1 MYPLPEKLNSFKNH
15 FSTIV
20 RKLKNVAFPLVD
32 FTWKTSAKVFPRT
45 YNTFRFSYVSTV
57 FVAQQLRLL
66 KKNKSTGFDNLP
78 ARLIKDSSTVLSKPV
93 AFIINLSLKTAT
105 VPTTWKCSKIVPIY
119 KFGPSENEENYR
131 PISILPVLSK
141 IMEKA
146 VQQQL
151 LKYLETNKLLSQYQ
165 FGYRNGKFTQSA
177 TVLLTDNIRKSID
190 KGELVGSVFLDGGVR
205 Y

>member
-78 ARLIKDSSTVLSKPV
+78 ARLIKDLSTVLSKPV
-93 AFIINLSLKTAT
+93 AFNINLSLKTAT

-119 KFGPSENEENYR
+119 ESGPSENEENYQ
-131 PISILPVLSK
+131 PI
-141 IMEKA
+141 
-146 VQQQL
+146 
-151 LKYLETNKLLSQYQ
+151 
-165 FGYRNGKFTQSA
+165 
-177 TVLLTDNIRKSID
+177 
-190 KGELVGSVFLDGGVR
+190 
-205 Y
+205 